1 MIVRHSLF
9 VATCRV
15 RVGTALRV
23 AQRGITALWVTAA
36 LGTALHALTVTI
48 AAAGAPQ
55 FLRRPDIHG
64 DQLVF
69 TSEGDLWLGSVSTRT
84 AARITSAEG
93 VEGPAHFSPD
103 GAAIAFSAQ
112 YEGGA
117 DVYVMDV
124 HGGAP
129 RRLTWDP
136 YGVVVQGW
144 SADGREILFRSQRH
158 DPGRR
163 SALWAVPAAGGSP
176 RMLPIPY
183 IEFATMHAAG
193 ARVAYVPVSAEWQH
207 WKRYRGGLADDIWLA
222 DIEAGTFRRLT
233 DDLGIDTEPVWVGD
247 AIYFVSEREG
257 LGNLYRLEVESGA
270 ATAVTRYT
278 DHEVRYPGSDGT
290 RVVYEHG
297 DGIALFDPGT
307 GRSEDLDLNLHS
319 DRLHTRVERVSAM
332 QNLFGTAIGPS
343 GKRLLVSARGQILSA
358 PIEHGDVRVVAA
370 QPAGRCQYPAWSHDG
385 KSIAFVSDQ
394 SGEEQIWIAP
404 AAGGEAKMLTRDHV
418 GPLGTLVWSPD
429 GKRIATTDRE
439 LRILL
444 VDVKT
449 GAITEVDQSPQ
460 GSSYNLVNE
469 SYRFSPDGKWLAF
482 AHLETNWNWTIRL
495 YEIATGAQTKLSS
508 DEMSSYAPSFDPEG
522 KYLYFLSDRVFSPRY
537 VSGNHYFAY
546 ERPTKPVAIALAA
559 GTKSPFLEKNDQEG
573 EEEEAKK
580 DDASEGDE
588 KKSGKGSGKKD
599 SAEPDLPVVKVDLT
613 GITERVID
621 VPVPADDYLRIEP
634 VEGRLLLLT
643 AEPGEG
649 ETPPSRRLHAFT
661 LEKKKQSVVVEKLS
675 DFQISADGKKLL
687 IQDDQ
692 SFTLMESGADALPT
706 DEGKVDTAGW
716 MITVDPVAEWRQIFH
731 EAWRIGRD
739 FFYDP
744 GMHGVDWPAVR
755 AKYERFLPAVADR
768 SDLNF
773 VLGEMIG
780 ELNCGHAYVF
790 GGDLPGAPHQS
801 MGYLGAD
808 FAPVG
813 GETPAYRVTKLFPGD
828 GFDMT
833 ARSPLLTPGIDVKV
847 GDYVLAIGGQRIR
860 ADQDFQQ
867 LLIGTAGR
875 AITLTINDRPAFDGA
890 REVMVTPISSEYQ
903 ARYYDWVQG
912 RVRYIRERAGET
924 LGYVHI
930 PNMGM
935 GGLSEF
941 GKHYYPNLN
950 RDGII
955 YDVRF
960 NGGGFI
966 DAMMLLQMSAKQY
979 SYFKP
984 RYGASWSRQ
993 DWAFRGHSVA
1003 LVNDSSG
1010 SNAEEFCD
1018 GFQRLG
1024 LGPVIGVR
1032 SWGGEVGSGGGYP
1045 LVDGGALFIPNY
1057 GAWVPEGKWIIE
1069 GKGVQP
1075 DIVVEDDPAALL
1087 AGRDPQLDR
1096 AIAYLKQRIAEA
1108 PVARPLPPP
1117 YPNKARGGSDTE

>member
-1 MIVRHSLF
+1 MFVRSSGIIAADSARMSVTRLGTF
-9 VATCRV
+9 LWGLLLWGSAVQPFTVATASAV
-15 RVGTALRV
+15 E
-23 AQRGITALWVTAA
+23 
-36 LGTALHALTVTI
+36 
-48 AAAGAPQ
+48 PQ

-64 DQLVF
+64 DQIVF
-69 TSEGDLWLGSVSTRT
+69 TSEGDLWLGSIASRT
-84 AARITSAEG
+84 AARITSADG
-93 VEGPAHFSPD
+93 VEGSAHFSPD
-103 GAAIAFSAQ
+103 GASIAFSAQ
-112 YEGGA
+112 YDGGL
-117 DVYVMDV
+117 DVYVMAV
-124 HGGAP
+124 SGGAP

-144 SADGREILFRSQRH
+144 TADGSEILYRSQRQ

-163 SALWAVPAAGGSP
+163 SALWAVPAAGGGA

-183 IEFATMHAAG
+183 VEFAAMHADG
-193 ARVAYVPVSAEWQH
+193 ARVAYVPISAEWQH

-222 DIEAGTFRRLT
+222 DIATGAFRRLT
-233 DDLGIDTEPVWVGD
+233 DDPGIDTEPVWVGD
-247 AIYFVSEREG
+247 AIYFVSERDG
-257 LGNLYRLEVESGA
+257 LANLYRLDPATGA
-270 ATAVTRYT
+270 ATAVTRYS
-278 DHEVRYPGSDGT
+278 DHEVRYPGSDGN
-290 RVVYEHG
+290 RVVYELG
-297 DGIALFDPGT
+297 DGIGLFDPST
-307 GRSEDLDLNLHS
+307 GQQEDLELNLRS

-332 QNLFGTAIGPS
+332 QTLFATAIGPS
-343 GKRLLVSARGQILSA
+343 GKRLLFSARGQILSA

-370 QPAGRCQYPAWSHDG
+370 QPASRCQYPAWSHDG

-404 AAGGEAKMLTRDHV
+404 ATGGEARMLTRDHI
-418 GPLGTLVWSPD
+418 GPLGPLVWSPD
-429 GKRIATTDRE
+429 GTRIATTDRE

-444 VDVKT
+444 VDAKS
-449 GAITEVDQSPQ
+449 GRFTEVDQSPQ

-469 SYRFSPDGKWLAF
+469 SYRFSPDGKWLAY
-482 AHLETNWNWTIRL
+482 AHLEPNWNWIIRL
-495 YEIATGAQTKLSS
+495 YEIATGKQTTVTSAA
-508 DEMSSYAPSFDPEG
+508 MSSYAPSFDPEG
-522 KYLYFLSDRVFSPRY
+522 KYLYFLSDRVFSARY
-537 VSGNHYFAY
+537 SSGNHYFAY
-546 ERPTKPVAIALAA
+546 DRPTKPIAIALAA
-559 GTKSPFLEKNDQEG
+559 GTKSPFLEENDQEG
-573 EEEEAKK
+573 ADDQAEKSGDAK
-580 DDASEGDE
+580 GDE
-588 KKSGKGSGKKD
+588 KKDAKGSGKKKG
-599 SAEPDLPVVKVDLT
+599 STAPDLPEVKVDLA
-613 GITERVID
+613 GISDRVID

-649 ETPPSRRLHAFT
+649 DTPPSRRLHAFS

-675 DFQISADGKKLL
+675 DFQITADAKKLL

-692 SFTLMESGADALPT
+692 SFTVMDVGADALPT
-706 DEGKVDTAGW
+706 DEGKVDTSGW
-716 MITVDPVAEWRQIFH
+716 MVTVDPTLEWKQIFH

-755 AKYERFLPAVADR
+755 AKYERFLPGVADR

-790 GGDLPGAPHQS
+790 GGDLPDAPHQP

-808 FAPVG
+808 LTAVG
-813 GETPAYRVTKLFPGD
+813 GDTPAYRVTKLFPGD
-828 GFDMT
+828 GFDLA
-833 ARSPLLTPGIDVKV
+833 ARSPLLTPGIDIKV
-847 GDYVLAIGGQRIR
+847 GDHILAVSGHRVR
-860 ADQDFQQ
+860 VNQDLQQ
-867 LLIGTAGR
+867 LLIGTAGQ
-875 AITLTINDRPAFDGA
+875 AITLTVNDRPSFDGA
-890 REVMVTPISSEYQ
+890 REVTVTPLSSEYQ
-903 ARYYDWVQG
+903 ARYYDWVAS
-912 RVRYIRERAGET
+912 RVRYIREQGGET

-935 GGLSEF
+935 GGLGEF

-950 RDGII
+950 RDGMI

-1003 LVNDSSG
+1003 LVNDASG

-1024 LGPVIGVR
+1024 LGPVIGSR

-1075 DIVVEDDPAALL
+1075 DIVVEEDPAALL

-1096 AIAYLKQRIAEA
+1096 AIAYLKQRMAEA
-1108 PVARPLPPP
+1108 PVTRPLPPP
-1117 YPNKARGGSDTE
+1117 YPNKAHGGSDKE